1 MLATERRKI
10 ILEKLQSEKRVIVQE
25 LSEFFNVS
33 DETIRR
39 DIDRLS
45 QEGLAI
51 KEYGGATLNE
61 KGPDLPF
68 NVRKIHNPEAKKQI
82 GEKIAELVND
92 GDSVILDAS
101 TTAVFVARALKAK
114 NRLTVITNSIE
125 VLMELADKPDWKI
138 ISTGGEFT
146 GDYLAFYGEGT
157 AARFEEL
164 RADLLIMSCK
174 AFDPKEG
181 VFESNYSFAQVKKA
195 MIKSAKKKILAVD
208 SSKIGKTAFVKIADT
223 AAVDIIVTEQGRQR

>member
-138 ISTGGEFT
+138 ISTGGEFA
-146 GDYLAFYGEGT
+146 GDYLAF
-157 AARFEEL
+157 
-164 RADLLIMSCK
+164 
-174 AFDPKEG
+174 
-181 VFESNYSFAQVKKA
+181 
-195 MIKSAKKKILAVD
+195 
-208 SSKIGKTAFVKIADT
+208 
-223 AAVDIIVTEQGRQR
+223 

>member
-10 ILEKLQSEKRVIVQE
+10 ILEKLQAEKRVIVQE
-25 LSEFFNVS
+25 LSELFNVS

-45 QEGLAI
+45 QEGLAV

-68 NVRKIHNPEAKKQI
+68 NVRKVHNPEAKKQI

-92 GDSVILDAS
+92 GDSIIFDAS
-101 TTAVFVARALKAK
+101 TTAVFAARALKAK
-114 NRLTVITNSIE
+114 QRLTIITNSIE

-138 ISTGGEFT
+138 ISTGGEFA
-146 GDYLAFYGEGT
+146 GDYLAFYGDGT
-157 AARFEEL
+157 AARLYEL
-164 RADLLIMSCK
+164 RADILIMSCK
-174 AFDPKEG
+174 AFDPDEG
-181 VFESNYSFAQVKKA
+181 IFESNYSFAQVKKA
-195 MIKSAKKKILAVD
+195 MIRSAKKKILAVD
-208 SSKIGKTAFVKIADT
+208 SSKIGKNAFVKIANT
-223 AAVDIIVTEQGRQR
+223 AAIDIIVTEEGIRG